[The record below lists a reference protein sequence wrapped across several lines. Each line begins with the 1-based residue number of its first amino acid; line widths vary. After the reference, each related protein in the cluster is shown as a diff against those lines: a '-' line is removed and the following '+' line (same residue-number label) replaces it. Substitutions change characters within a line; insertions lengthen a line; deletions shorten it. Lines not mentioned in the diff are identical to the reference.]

1 MYRTS
6 SGQMTN
12 KSENTKAKP
21 SDIEGLLG
29 TSGQKP
35 FYVTKSFWVI
45 LFLFIL
51 AAVGAYYYF
60 VQSSNGRV
68 GFITQPMQKGDL
80 TVEVSANGTINPVR
94 TVSLGSE
101 LSGIVRK
108 VNVDVND
115 PVKQGQILIELDDTK
130 LKASVERARATLAL
144 SKASLSEAQATLK
157 EAKAK
162 LSRLQ
167 EVRRLSGGRSPS
179 KTEIDAQEA
188 LVAKSEA
195 AEESAR
201 AKIVDSE
208 QALKSAESDLSKT
221 HIISPIDGVV
231 LARSVEP
238 GYAVA
243 ASLQAVELLKLAT
256 DLKDLELQV
265 NIDEADV
272 GAVKPGQ
279 KASFTVSAYPDRK
292 FPADLKKVAFGSTK
306 TDNVITYV
314 TYLDVKNPDNALRP
328 GMTATATIRTVALK
342 DALLV
347 PNTAL
352 RFRPSVQTEA
362 KSQPSGSLFGPP
374 MRRNVKKSAGSVVS
388 PNAAQKKVEVYVVKS
403 GEAVPVP
410 IVIGYTDG
418 KMTQVVSSDLKAG
431 DEVIVDQK
439 RGAK

>member
-1 MYRTS
+1 
-6 SGQMTN
+6 MTDKTN
-12 KSENTKAKP
+12 TTKAQKT
-21 SDIEGLLG
+21 DIEGLLG
-29 TSGQKP
+29 ADTVKP
-35 FYVTKSFWVI
+35 FYKRGSLWLIFLVLLGI
-45 LFLFIL
+45 LF
-51 AAVGAYYYF
+51 AVYYF
-60 VQSSNGRV
+60 FFRSSQGQV
-68 GFITQPMQKGDL
+68 GFVTQPLTKGNL
-80 TVEVSANGTINPVR
+80 TVEVSANGTINPIR

-115 PVKQGQILIELDDTK
+115 QVKKGDVLIELDDTK
-130 LKASVERARATLAL
+130 LKASVERAKANLDL
-144 SKASLSEAQATLK
+144 SKASLAESQATLK

-162 LSRLQ
+162 LTRLQ
-167 EVRRLSGGRSPS
+167 EVRRLSGGKSPS

-188 LVAKSEA
+188 LVAKAQA
-195 AEESAR
+195 AVQSAQ
-201 AKIVDSE
+201 AKITDSE

-265 NIDEADV
+265 NVDEADV

-279 KASFTVSAYPDRK
+279 KASFTVSAYPDRI
-292 FPADLKKVAFGSTK
+292 FPAELKKVAFGSTK
-306 TDNVITYV
+306 TDNVVTYV
-314 TYLDVKNPDNALRP
+314 TYLDVKNPDLSLRP

-352 RFRPSVQTEA
+352 RFRPSAAIESKESAVNV
-362 KSQPSGSLFGPP
+362 FGPP
-374 MRRNVKKSAGSVVS
+374 MRRSVRKSAGSVTS
-388 PNAAQKKVEVYVVKS
+388 PNATQKKAEVYIEK
-403 GEAVPVP
+403 GGQAVPVP
-410 IVIGYTDG
+410 LVVGFTDG
-418 KMTQVVSSDLKAG
+418 KMTQVLEGKLSAG
-431 DEVIVDQK
+431 DKVIVDQR

>member
-1 MYRTS
+1 
-6 SGQMTN
+6 MTDKTN
-12 KSENTKAKP
+12 TTKAQKT
-21 SDIEGLLG
+21 DIEGLLG
-29 TSGQKP
+29 ADKVKP
-35 FYVTKSFWVI
+35 LYERGSFWLVLLILLGI
-45 LFLFIL
+45 LF
-51 AAVGAYYYF
+51 AVYYF
-60 VQSSNGRV
+60 FFRGSQGQV
-68 GFITQPMQKGDL
+68 GFVTQPLTKGNL
-80 TVEVSANGTINPVR
+80 TVEVSANGTINPIR

-115 PVKQGQILIELDDTK
+115 QVKKGEVLIELDDTK
-130 LKASVERARATLAL
+130 LKASVERAKASLDLSKATLAE
-144 SKASLSEAQATLK
+144 SLATLK

-167 EVRRLSGGRSPS
+167 EVRRLSGGKSPS

-188 LVAKSEA
+188 LVAKAQASVQ
-195 AEESAR
+195 SAQ
-201 AKIVDSE
+201 AKITDSE

-221 HIISPIDGVV
+221 HISSPIDGVV

-256 DLKDLELQV
+256 DLELQV
-265 NIDEADV
+265 NVDEADV

-279 KASFTVSAYPDRK
+279 KASFTVSAYPDRN
-292 FPADLKKVAFGSTK
+292 FPAELKKVAFGSTK
-306 TDNVITYV
+306 TDNVVTYV
-314 TYLDVKNPDNALRP
+314 TYLDVKNPDLLLRP

-352 RFRPSVQTEA
+352 RFRPTVSSESKAPAMNV
-362 KSQPSGSLFGPP
+362 FGPP
-374 MRRNVKKSAGSVVS
+374 MRRSVRKSAGSVTS
-388 PNAAQKKVEVYVVKS
+388 PNASQKKAEVYVEED
-403 GEAVPVP
+403 GHAVPVP
-410 IVIGYTDG
+410 LVVGFTDG
-418 KMTQVVSSDLKAG
+418 KMTQVLEGKLSAG
-431 DEVIVDQK
+431 DKVIVDQR